1 MDSLS
6 MENTSTGEMTMTKY
20 TFQLTPE
27 MLEVIK
33 AVAEAQDRSV
43 SQLIRVALKNYLAS
57 LKTAS

>member
-1 MDSLS
+1 
-6 MENTSTGEMTMTKY
+6 MTKY

-57 LKTAS
+57 LKTASDP